1 MIWDEY
7 LGTWPRLNGPY
18 VAEFLQKDVYRYNIC
33 IRIHDLKMLDVSL
46 RPRVGVSIK
55 DHMDRLLPPPPPPPP
70 PLSPRNPAPHSPGT
84 SGPSKT
90 LSLTRGAMKWL
101 GSPVGLQ
108 ASRTHLRLHKRATSS
123 SAVEPAGSSS
133 SGKKYER
140 RFVSTLDPD
149 RLRSEDLINL
159 SGRVLPHVVLPYKE
173 GPSGSSRDITRLWY
187 HRLSKPVTR
196 VPFPANTQG
205 FLYFHQSPHSH
216 PAAGEVR
223 FRVVRPEDSS
233 LPPREAFS
241 RLTLDHRHNLWG
253 VHLTVVLKKHPV
265 IWRKLINDG
274 IILPTRAAELESC
287 VLKRIGQGRRWSRVL
302 DSITDPF
309 ILGLGNPEPRM
320 LVLHHGGIFQ
330 DVPGK
335 ALVRFEMAN
344 FPREPGASESI
355 PKVVLR
361 VLEITEPPKAEDA
374 EIAS

>member
-1 MIWDEY
+1 
-7 LGTWPRLNGPY
+7 
-18 VAEFLQKDVYRYNIC
+18 
-33 IRIHDLKMLDVSL
+33 
-46 RPRVGVSIK
+46 
-55 DHMDRLLPPPPPPPP
+55 
-70 PLSPRNPAPHSPGT
+70 
-84 SGPSKT
+84 
-90 LSLTRGAMKWL
+90 
-101 GSPVGLQ
+101 
-108 ASRTHLRLHKRATSS
+108 
-123 SAVEPAGSSS
+123 
-133 SGKKYER
+133 
-140 RFVSTLDPD
+140 
-149 RLRSEDLINL
+149 
-159 SGRVLPHVVLPYKE
+159 
-173 GPSGSSRDITRLWY
+173 
-187 HRLSKPVTR
+187 
-196 VPFPANTQG
+196 
-205 FLYFHQSPHSH
+205 
-216 PAAGEVR
+216 
-223 FRVVRPEDSS
+223 VVRPEDSS

-330 DVPGK
+330 GKLYLISGRPLRARTISGQYKPTTLSHPLAPILNTDVPGK

-374 EIAS
+374 QIASQIFSEGQLLHKYDFLKKKVIRPWSTTWKSEDRFITPTSRKLLEETYLGAKKPGAET